1 MEKKKKKNTAGQ
13 RGSEPG
19 RNYVTFRVD
28 GVVRC
33 KCRIFTA
40 EMEFKT
46 MGIAVEH
53 ILNWLI
59 VYIKRYNYC
68 NVLIHFYVALR
79 LPVELDLSLHCALN
93 KAVTQSSVVETA
105 VGERSA
111 RYLKLRSHHDRELSL
126 PRLMKQAHA
135 TGRKH
140 LRHTS

>member
-1 MEKKKKKNTAGQ
+1 MEKKKKNTARQ

-19 RNYVTFRVD
+19 RNYVTLRVE

-46 MGIAVEH
+46 LEIAVEH

-68 NVLIHFYVALR
+68 NVLIHFSVALR

-93 KAVTQSSVVETA
+93 KAVTQPSAVENA

-111 RYLKLRSHHDRELSL
+111 RYLKLRSHRDRQLSF